1 MVLEKKTYA
10 THWFYIC
17 LTGAGVRIG
26 YKRMTLLSVFTK
38 PFQSHHELHK
48 LMSMGFLPFLAPIVG
63 AIGSGLGAAAGGL
76 GSALGT
82 LGGAAGGLL
91 KGGAGLLSKGLGA
104 TLGKGGLLSQL
115 GGAGKQI
122 YGGLDTMT
130 GGLLPGGQSPFQQG
144 GLFGAFSKS
153 PTVADTRPFVSPSKP
168 DIGNMGVDFYGK
180 EMVGSPAPR
189 QNNISGLLSGP
200 LGKAS
205 MNTALDVLKQ
215 RYRPQPAPPPSS
227 YDPRNYS
234 SAPPAA
240 GPESGRGNLFNN
252 FSA

>member
-91 KGGAGLLSKGLGA
+91 KGGAGLLS
-104 TLGKGGLLSQL
+104 
-115 GGAGKQI
+115 
-122 YGGLDTMT
+122 
-130 GGLLPGGQSPFQQG
+130 
-144 GLFGAFSKS
+144 
-153 PTVADTRPFVSPSKP
+153 
-168 DIGNMGVDFYGK
+168 
-180 EMVGSPAPR
+180 
-189 QNNISGLLSGP
+189 
-200 LGKAS
+200 
-205 MNTALDVLKQ
+205 
-215 RYRPQPAPPPSS
+215 
-227 YDPRNYS
+227 
-234 SAPPAA
+234 
-240 GPESGRGNLFNN
+240 
-252 FSA
+252 